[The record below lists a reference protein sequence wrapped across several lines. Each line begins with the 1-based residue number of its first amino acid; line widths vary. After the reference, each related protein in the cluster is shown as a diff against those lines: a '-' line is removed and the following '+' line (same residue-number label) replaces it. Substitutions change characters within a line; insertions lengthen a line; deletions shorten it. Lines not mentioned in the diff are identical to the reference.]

1 LQIAPTTER
10 KKPHANI
17 NVQS

>member
-17 NVQS
+17 NVQ